1 MQFPATRLRRTRMQP
16 WSRALVAE
24 HQLTTNDLI
33 WPVFVIEGEN
43 LQEPIISMPGV
54 YRYSIDRLMTEVRE
68 AQALG
73 IQAIALFPVIAHA
86 LKTDD
91 GQEALNPDN
100 LICRTIRALKAE
112 FPMLGIICDVALD
125 PYTTHGHDG
134 LVIDNE
140 IANDAT
146 VAVLVH
152 QALNQVK
159 AGCDVVAPSDMQ
171 DGRIGAIRHALES
184 AGYPNTLILSYTAK
198 YASAF
203 YGPFRTAIGSQAQLG
218 QKDKKSYQQD
228 PANSH
233 ESLREALLDIKEG
246 ADILMVKPGM
256 PYLDIIYRMK
266 TKFQIPVFA
275 YQVSGEYSMLATCAE
290 AGHLDFNQSMLEALL
305 GFKRA
310 GADAILT
317 YAAKT
322 IARLIA

>member
-33 WPVFVIEGEN
+33 WPVFVVEGEG
-43 LQEPIISMPGV
+43 LQQPIASMPGV
-54 YRYSIDRLMTEVRE
+54 YRYSIDRLIMEVRE
-68 AQALG
+68 AHALG
-73 IQAIALFPVIAHA
+73 IQAIALFPVIAHT
-86 LKTDD
+86 LKTED

-134 LVIDNE
+134 LMIDNE

-171 DGRIGAIRHALES
+171 DGRIGAIRDALES

-233 ESLREALLDIKEG
+233 ESLREALLDIQEG

-275 YQVSGEYSMLATCAE
+275 YQVSGEYSMLATCSA
-290 AGHLDFNQSMLEALL
+290 AGYLDFDQSMLEALL

-322 IARLIA
+322 IAKLIV